1 MPAVTEPPSAP
12 AAPAS
17 LEARLLAW
25 LRDAI
30 GLEEGRRVARVDAGV
45 VLVSKFEPGFA
56 PQLHELLDE
65 LPELFDPDEVERAYR
80 RCAAESAPAE
90 PRVAVWGSALHSL
103 LATLGAQR
111 GIDDGRRALVHVG
124 IDSVQAVLDSVLW
137 SRPTAGDDYAPL
149 SGERAAYRDATRQL
163 DPGRELFTRY
173 YGTFEGRR
181 VENHCPGAAFARVM
195 LAHAW
200 SVCTGT
206 PPPD

>member
-1 MPAVTEPPSAP
+1 MPAVTEPTTTP

-25 LRDAI
+25 LRDSI
-30 GLEEGRRVARVDAGV
+30 GLDEERRVARVDAGV
-45 VLVSKFEPGFA
+45 VLASKFEPGFA

-65 LPELFDPDEVERAYR
+65 LPQLFDQEEVERTYR
-80 RCAAESAPAE
+80 RCAAESGPAE

-103 LATLGAQR
+103 LATLGAKR
-111 GIDDGRRALVHVG
+111 GIDDRRQALIRVG
-124 IDSVQAVLDSVLW
+124 IVSVQAVLDSVLW
-137 SRPTAGDDYAPL
+137 SRPAAGDDYTPL

-163 DPGRELFTRY
+163 EPGRELFTRY

-206 PPPD
+206 PPPA

>member
-1 MPAVTEPPSAP
+1 MCAMPEPPAHVQPSTD
-12 AAPAS
+12 
-17 LEARLLAW
+17 LELRLLAW
-25 LRDAI
+25 LRDAM
-30 GLEEGRRVARVDAGV
+30 GLDEERRVARVDAGV

-65 LPELFDPDEVERAYR
+65 LPELFDQDAVERAYR

-103 LATLGAQR
+103 LATLGAER
-111 GIDDGRRALVHVG
+111 GIDDGRQALVRVG
-124 IDSVQAVLDSVLW
+124 IVSVQAVLDSVLW
-137 SRPTAGDDYAPL
+137 SRPAAGDDYAPL
-149 SGERAAYRDATRQL
+149 SGERAAYRDATQQL
-163 DPGRELFTRY
+163 DPHRELFTRY